1 MNKPAYYIINAI
13 TLYRLIATLVLL
25 LLLVDKQ
32 IHTFSWLL
40 SLSFFTDFIDGF
52 LARKYK
58 VTSVLGSRLDSIADD
73 LTVLLAII
81 GLFMLKPLFI
91 KSNYVVI
98 SVMLVLYILQV
109 SLSLRQYGK
118 LSSFH
123 TYLAKIAAIL
133 QGVFFIL
140 MFFLPQP
147 VSLLFYATAL
157 VTIADIIEEIILVI
171 VLPKWQTDVKGVYW
185 ILKKR
190 RTMKSTSLKNEI

>member
-13 TLYRLIATLVLL
+13 TLYRLIAAPVLL

-52 LARKYK
+52 LARRYK

-147 VSLLFYATAL
+147 VSLLFYTTAL

-190 RTMKSTSLKNEI
+190 RTIKSTSLKNEI

>member
-13 TLYRLIATLVLL
+13 TLYRLIAAPVLL
-25 LLLVDKQ
+25 LMLVDKQ
-32 IHTFSWLL
+32 VNTFSWLL
-40 SLSFFTDFIDGF
+40 GLSFFTDLIDGF
-52 LARKYK
+52 LARRYK

-73 LTVLLAII
+73 LTVLLAIV

-91 KSNYVVI
+91 KNNYEI
-98 SVMLVLYILQV
+98 IFIMLVLYILQV
-109 SLSLRQYGK
+109 SLSLRRYGR

-140 MFFLPQP
+140 MYFLRQP
-147 VSLLFYATAL
+147 ISLLFYATAL

-171 VLPKWQTDVKGVYW
+171 LLPKWQTDVKGVYW

-190 RTMKSTSLKNEI
+190 RTIKSTSLKNEI